1 MSLTGGLCMSTQ
13 RRWKSNYSTGEIRV
27 LVEEYEE
34 LRERKETG
42 SRGRLLILLKLADLD
57 KAVRVLGRK
66 EYEAVL
72 LCGILGLTMRTAGN
86 LLDVSAQTMS
96 NRYNRGLVSLARYLN
111 GGS

>member
-1 MSLTGGLCMSTQ
+1 MRTQ
-13 RRWKSNYSTGEIRV
+13 RTWRSRYSDDEVRV

-34 LRERKETG
+34 LRPVVDTSSQYG
-42 SRGRLLILLKLADLD
+42 LLMLCKFADLSQ
-57 KAVRVLGRK
+57 ALRSLSPR

-72 LCGILGLTMRTAGN
+72 LCGMLGLTMRAAGT

-96 NRYNRGLVSLARYLN
+96 NRYNRGLGGLTRYLN